1 MGHWKSTFHKLVR
14 DLLKVNIYCAIWS
27 TWVFISS
34 FCKRYHQRSLF
45 VDMIMEGFF
54 LPLQNVSNIAIFHQ
68 DEALPHFINQ
78 SRGSISS
85 YGSDT
90 ARKVT
95 CFGNSGL
102 KISQVPHH
110 VTSCKDV
117 LRTSVFIP
125 LLPCSLEGIPF
136 QLWTVICYKGPEWNG
151 LQECV
156 PRDKKGICWAFV
168 RL

>member
-14 DLLKVNIYCAIWS
+14 DLLKVNIVPYEAHGFSSVLFAKDTIRGVFLW
-27 TWVFISS
+27 TWLWKGFSCR
-34 FCKRYHQRSLF
+34 CKMSPT
-45 VDMIMEGFF
+45 
-54 LPLQNVSNIAIFHQ
+54 LPFSIRMRLC
-68 DEALPHFINQ
+68 LTFINQ

-117 LRTSVFIP
+117 SRTSMFIP